1 MSIIRIGDLVSVDF
15 KNCPSTTQRW
25 HLQGDQSSFPRE
37 EYLGVVKNY
46 RGRNLTF
53 PEEYLIV
60 FPNGRQGWVDYAYIK
75 VEVETKKE
83 NKE

>member
-15 KNCPSTTQRW
+15 KDYLIWTDA
-25 HLQGDQSSFPRE
+25 QGDMSSFPRD
-37 EYLGVVKNY
+37 EYLGVVKDY

-60 FPNGRQGWVDYAYIK
+60 FPNGRQGWVDYASIK
-75 VEVETKKE
+75 SLKWKQKKE
-83 NKE
+83 K